1 MGNIVVS
8 NVSKAYKR
16 YPNKWARMLEWITGR
31 HQHKK
36 AWVLRD
42 INFTIEPGEA
52 VGIVG
57 INGAGKSTLLK
68 IITGTTQP
76 TTGSVRV
83 DGRVAALL
91 ELGMGFHADFTG
103 RQNAYMTGQL
113 LGYSVHEID
122 VLMPRIEAFAD
133 IGDYIDQPLRMYSSG
148 MQVRLAFAVSTA
160 TRPDVLIVDEALSV
174 GDAAFQRKCFRR
186 IQEYKEAGTTLL
198 FVSHDTETVKKIC
211 DRAIFVNGGII
222 SKIGKARSVCDA
234 YERLLFGVAVNTNE
248 SKNEIVPIYD
258 ATLVSKSVEVQY
270 GSRGAEITNVSILD
284 AEGAVTNIIPE
295 GHPISVNYDVGF
307 NESADCVNF
316 GMMVKSVDGV
326 CVYATNANAN
336 IQNSKKSFQSGE
348 SARVRFSLQGNLV
361 PGTYYLNVGVTK
373 EGLEKEE
380 MLHRRV
386 DVLIFR
392 VVSAH
397 PYSSNGFAN
406 LFGNVEVKKVIV
418 IVAGMQR
425 SGSTFS
431 YNVVRELLDARG
443 GVSTFSSN
451 SIDGIL
457 SEPDDSINAIVKS
470 HSPDAMINAILG
482 KRGVPCV
489 CTVRK
494 PEDAIASWMNVF
506 GFSLEDSVAT
516 YDQWLSWHQKM
527 HKNMLNIKYEDV
539 DNYSWFVIRRISEY
553 LFGKWSALEVHKIWL
568 NNKKSCIQK
577 DQSYGCE

>member
-1 MGNIVVS
+1 
-8 NVSKAYKR
+8 
-16 YPNKWARMLEWITGR
+16 
-31 HQHKK
+31 
-36 AWVLRD
+36 
-42 INFTIEPGEA
+42 
-52 VGIVG
+52 
-57 INGAGKSTLLK
+57 
-68 IITGTTQP
+68 
-76 TTGSVRV
+76 
-83 DGRVAALL
+83 
-91 ELGMGFHADFTG
+91 
-103 RQNAYMTGQL
+103 
-113 LGYSVHEID
+113 
-122 VLMPRIEAFAD
+122 
-133 IGDYIDQPLRMYSSG
+133 
-148 MQVRLAFAVSTA
+148 
-160 TRPDVLIVDEALSV
+160 
-174 GDAAFQRKCFRR
+174 
-186 IQEYKEAGTTLL
+186 
-198 FVSHDTETVKKIC
+198 VSHDTETVKKIC

-258 ATLVSKSVEVQY
+258 ANLVSKSVEVQY

-406 LFGNVEVKKVIV
+406 LFGNVEVKK
-418 IVAGMQR
+418 
-425 SGSTFS
+425 
-431 YNVVRELLDARG
+431 
-443 GVSTFSSN
+443 
-451 SIDGIL
+451 
-457 SEPDDSINAIVKS
+457 K
-470 HSPDAMINAILG
+470 
-482 KRGVPCV
+482 
-489 CTVRK
+489 
-494 PEDAIASWMNVF
+494 
-506 GFSLEDSVAT
+506 
-516 YDQWLSWHQKM
+516 
-527 HKNMLNIKYEDV
+527 
-539 DNYSWFVIRRISEY
+539 
-553 LFGKWSALEVHKIWL
+553 
-568 NNKKSCIQK
+568 
-577 DQSYGCE
+577 

>member
-406 LFGNVEVKKVIV
+406 LFGNVEVKK
-418 IVAGMQR
+418 
-425 SGSTFS
+425 
-431 YNVVRELLDARG
+431 
-443 GVSTFSSN
+443 
-451 SIDGIL
+451 
-457 SEPDDSINAIVKS
+457 K
-470 HSPDAMINAILG
+470 
-482 KRGVPCV
+482 
-489 CTVRK
+489 
-494 PEDAIASWMNVF
+494 
-506 GFSLEDSVAT
+506 
-516 YDQWLSWHQKM
+516 
-527 HKNMLNIKYEDV
+527 
-539 DNYSWFVIRRISEY
+539 
-553 LFGKWSALEVHKIWL
+553 
-568 NNKKSCIQK
+568 
-577 DQSYGCE
+577 

>member
-1 MGNIVVS
+1 MGTIVVT

-258 ATLVSKSVEVQY
+258 ANLVSKSVEVQY

-295 GHPISVNYDVGF
+295 GHPISVNYDVEF

-348 SARVRFSLQGNLV
+348 SALVRFSLQGNLV

-373 EGLEKEE
+373 EGIEKEE

-406 LFGNVEVKKVIV
+406 LFGNVEVKK
-418 IVAGMQR
+418 
-425 SGSTFS
+425 
-431 YNVVRELLDARG
+431 
-443 GVSTFSSN
+443 
-451 SIDGIL
+451 
-457 SEPDDSINAIVKS
+457 K
-470 HSPDAMINAILG
+470 
-482 KRGVPCV
+482 
-489 CTVRK
+489 
-494 PEDAIASWMNVF
+494 
-506 GFSLEDSVAT
+506 
-516 YDQWLSWHQKM
+516 
-527 HKNMLNIKYEDV
+527 
-539 DNYSWFVIRRISEY
+539 
-553 LFGKWSALEVHKIWL
+553 
-568 NNKKSCIQK
+568 
-577 DQSYGCE
+577 

>member
-1 MGNIVVS
+1 MGTIVVT

-133 IGDYIDQPLRMYSSG
+133 IGGYIDQPLRMYSSG

-406 LFGNVEVKKVIV
+406 LFGNVEVKK
-418 IVAGMQR
+418 
-425 SGSTFS
+425 
-431 YNVVRELLDARG
+431 
-443 GVSTFSSN
+443 
-451 SIDGIL
+451 
-457 SEPDDSINAIVKS
+457 K
-470 HSPDAMINAILG
+470 
-482 KRGVPCV
+482 
-489 CTVRK
+489 
-494 PEDAIASWMNVF
+494 
-506 GFSLEDSVAT
+506 
-516 YDQWLSWHQKM
+516 
-527 HKNMLNIKYEDV
+527 
-539 DNYSWFVIRRISEY
+539 
-553 LFGKWSALEVHKIWL
+553 
-568 NNKKSCIQK
+568 
-577 DQSYGCE
+577 

>member
-1 MGNIVVS
+1 MGTIVVT

-406 LFGNVEVKKVIV
+406 LFGNVEVKK
-418 IVAGMQR
+418 
-425 SGSTFS
+425 
-431 YNVVRELLDARG
+431 
-443 GVSTFSSN
+443 
-451 SIDGIL
+451 
-457 SEPDDSINAIVKS
+457 K
-470 HSPDAMINAILG
+470 
-482 KRGVPCV
+482 
-489 CTVRK
+489 
-494 PEDAIASWMNVF
+494 
-506 GFSLEDSVAT
+506 
-516 YDQWLSWHQKM
+516 
-527 HKNMLNIKYEDV
+527 
-539 DNYSWFVIRRISEY
+539 
-553 LFGKWSALEVHKIWL
+553 
-568 NNKKSCIQK
+568 
-577 DQSYGCE
+577 

>member
-1 MGNIVVS
+1 MGTIVVT

-42 INFTIEPGEA
+42 INFTIDPGEA

-258 ATLVSKSVEVQY
+258 ANLVSKSVEVQY

-406 LFGNVEVKKVIV
+406 LFGNVEVKK
-418 IVAGMQR
+418 
-425 SGSTFS
+425 
-431 YNVVRELLDARG
+431 
-443 GVSTFSSN
+443 
-451 SIDGIL
+451 
-457 SEPDDSINAIVKS
+457 K
-470 HSPDAMINAILG
+470 
-482 KRGVPCV
+482 
-489 CTVRK
+489 
-494 PEDAIASWMNVF
+494 
-506 GFSLEDSVAT
+506 
-516 YDQWLSWHQKM
+516 
-527 HKNMLNIKYEDV
+527 
-539 DNYSWFVIRRISEY
+539 
-553 LFGKWSALEVHKIWL
+553 
-568 NNKKSCIQK
+568 
-577 DQSYGCE
+577 

>member
-1 MGNIVVS
+1 MGTIVVT

-295 GHPISVNYDVGF
+295 GHPISVNYDVEF

-348 SARVRFSLQGNLV
+348 SALVRFSLQGNLV

-373 EGLEKEE
+373 EGIEKEE

-406 LFGNVEVKKVIV
+406 LFGNVEVKK
-418 IVAGMQR
+418 
-425 SGSTFS
+425 
-431 YNVVRELLDARG
+431 
-443 GVSTFSSN
+443 
-451 SIDGIL
+451 
-457 SEPDDSINAIVKS
+457 K
-470 HSPDAMINAILG
+470 
-482 KRGVPCV
+482 
-489 CTVRK
+489 
-494 PEDAIASWMNVF
+494 
-506 GFSLEDSVAT
+506 
-516 YDQWLSWHQKM
+516 
-527 HKNMLNIKYEDV
+527 
-539 DNYSWFVIRRISEY
+539 
-553 LFGKWSALEVHKIWL
+553 
-568 NNKKSCIQK
+568 
-577 DQSYGCE
+577 

>member
-1 MGNIVVS
+1 
-8 NVSKAYKR
+8 
-16 YPNKWARMLEWITGR
+16 MLEWITGR

-42 INFTIEPGEA
+42 INFTIDPGEA

-258 ATLVSKSVEVQY
+258 ANLVSKSVEVQY

-406 LFGNVEVKKVIV
+406 LFGNVEVKK
-418 IVAGMQR
+418 
-425 SGSTFS
+425 
-431 YNVVRELLDARG
+431 
-443 GVSTFSSN
+443 
-451 SIDGIL
+451 
-457 SEPDDSINAIVKS
+457 K
-470 HSPDAMINAILG
+470 
-482 KRGVPCV
+482 
-489 CTVRK
+489 
-494 PEDAIASWMNVF
+494 
-506 GFSLEDSVAT
+506 
-516 YDQWLSWHQKM
+516 
-527 HKNMLNIKYEDV
+527 
-539 DNYSWFVIRRISEY
+539 
-553 LFGKWSALEVHKIWL
+553 
-568 NNKKSCIQK
+568 
-577 DQSYGCE
+577 

>member
-1 MGNIVVS
+1 MGTIVVS

-57 INGAGKSTLLK
+57 VNGAGKSTLLK

-222 SKIGKARSVCDA
+222 SRIGKARSVCDA

-248 SKNEIVPIYD
+248 AKNEIVPIYD

-348 SARVRFSLQGNLV
+348 SAQVRFNLQGNLV

-406 LFGNVEVKKVIV
+406 LFGNVEVKK
-418 IVAGMQR
+418 
-425 SGSTFS
+425 
-431 YNVVRELLDARG
+431 
-443 GVSTFSSN
+443 
-451 SIDGIL
+451 
-457 SEPDDSINAIVKS
+457 K
-470 HSPDAMINAILG
+470 
-482 KRGVPCV
+482 
-489 CTVRK
+489 
-494 PEDAIASWMNVF
+494 
-506 GFSLEDSVAT
+506 
-516 YDQWLSWHQKM
+516 
-527 HKNMLNIKYEDV
+527 
-539 DNYSWFVIRRISEY
+539 
-553 LFGKWSALEVHKIWL
+553 
-568 NNKKSCIQK
+568 
-577 DQSYGCE
+577 

>member
-1 MGNIVVS
+1 MGTIVVT

-258 ATLVSKSVEVQY
+258 ANLVSKSVEVQY

-406 LFGNVEVKKVIV
+406 LFGNVEVKK
-418 IVAGMQR
+418 
-425 SGSTFS
+425 
-431 YNVVRELLDARG
+431 
-443 GVSTFSSN
+443 
-451 SIDGIL
+451 
-457 SEPDDSINAIVKS
+457 K
-470 HSPDAMINAILG
+470 
-482 KRGVPCV
+482 
-489 CTVRK
+489 
-494 PEDAIASWMNVF
+494 
-506 GFSLEDSVAT
+506 
-516 YDQWLSWHQKM
+516 
-527 HKNMLNIKYEDV
+527 
-539 DNYSWFVIRRISEY
+539 
-553 LFGKWSALEVHKIWL
+553 
-568 NNKKSCIQK
+568 
-577 DQSYGCE
+577 

>member
-1 MGNIVVS
+1 MGTIVVS

-57 INGAGKSTLLK
+57 VNGAGKSTLLK

-222 SKIGKARSVCDA
+222 SRIGKARSVCDA

-248 SKNEIVPIYD
+248 AKNEIVPIYD

-307 NESADCVNF
+307 NELADCVNF

-336 IQNSKKSFQSGE
+336 TKNSKKSFQSGE

-397 PYSSNGFAN
+397 SYSSNGFAN
-406 LFGNVEVKKVIV
+406 LFGNVEVKK
-418 IVAGMQR
+418 
-425 SGSTFS
+425 
-431 YNVVRELLDARG
+431 
-443 GVSTFSSN
+443 
-451 SIDGIL
+451 
-457 SEPDDSINAIVKS
+457 K
-470 HSPDAMINAILG
+470 
-482 KRGVPCV
+482 
-489 CTVRK
+489 
-494 PEDAIASWMNVF
+494 
-506 GFSLEDSVAT
+506 
-516 YDQWLSWHQKM
+516 
-527 HKNMLNIKYEDV
+527 
-539 DNYSWFVIRRISEY
+539 
-553 LFGKWSALEVHKIWL
+553 
-568 NNKKSCIQK
+568 
-577 DQSYGCE
+577 